1 MSSADRSNR
10 AVVSIA
16 WRLCSPDFA
25 DVVERLRSVVPA
37 NICCAFFLNDL
48 QFTQAARTHFAGKIL
63 PILFDFHARTRKL
76 FDVACPRLSATERVP
91 VKEKQ
96 TQKIITQT
104 KTQTVQPKQ
113 ETSTYDLLE
122 PLEEKVLRMHYGLS
136 ENDDI
141 VLEYAVGASQDSR
154 MKVTLMEAGNIADL
168 KGNVPVAAGA
178 DKKILGAFAAA
189 HTPENNL

>member
-1 MSSADRSNR
+1 M
-10 AVVSIA
+10 
-16 WRLCSPDFA
+16 
-25 DVVERLRSVVPA
+25 
-37 NICCAFFLNDL
+37 
-48 QFTQAARTHFAGKIL
+48 
-63 PILFDFHARTRKL
+63 
-76 FDVACPRLSATERVP
+76 
-91 VKEKQ
+91 KEKQ

-104 KTQTVQPKQ
+104 KTQTVQSKQ

-136 ENDDI
+136 ENDDK

-189 HTPENNL
+189 HNPENNL